1 LRVGLV
7 GFGLAGR
14 VFHAP
19 LLTADPHF
27 EVVAIVTS
35 DAGRQAEARSRHPKA
50 EVLPATDDLLN
61 RADELDLVVI
71 ASPPMTHVPLATASL
86 DAGLAVVVDKPL
98 CASESEAAALIAH
111 ASRSGPLLTVFQNRR
126 WDSDFLT
133 LRRVIESGALGEIR
147 QFESRFERWKPK
159 ADGSKPWRVQS
170 PQQAGGI
177 VYDLGSHLV
186 DQAIELLGPVEGVH
200 AELASY
206 AGTSA
211 PDDALVSLRHIGGGR
226 SRLWMSSVA
235 AQPGPRFRVLGSEGA
250 FVSWGLDVQEQQLA
264 AGMDPRDPAYGL
276 PPEDQWPT
284 VGAGSAAAP
293 VRSERGDYP
302 AFYAGVARALMA
314 GADLPVDPRDSVE
327 VVRIL
332 EKAHQSW
339 GDSRPS

>member
-1 LRVGLV
+1 MASEPLRVGLV

-159 ADGSKPWRVQS
+159 ADGSKRSVMSLMFS
-170 PQQAGGI
+170 P
-177 VYDLGSHLV
+177 VNDFCHS
-186 DQAIELLGPVEGVH
+186 
-200 AELASY
+200 
-206 AGTSA
+206 
-211 PDDALVSLRHIGGGR
+211 GR
-226 SRLWMSSVA
+226 
-235 AQPGPRFRVLGSEGA
+235 
-250 FVSWGLDVQEQQLA
+250 DV
-264 AGMDPRDPAYGL
+264 R
-276 PPEDQWPT
+276 
-284 VGAGSAAAP
+284 
-293 VRSERGDYP
+293 
-302 AFYAGVARALMA
+302 
-314 GADLPVDPRDSVE
+314 
-327 VVRIL
+327 
-332 EKAHQSW
+332 
-339 GDSRPS
+339 